1 MTGVWV
7 LLGVLA
13 VATAFGLWFRRTSGK
28 ITDRPAVAASTA
40 LPMPASGVIPAGDDD
55 PPVDIE
61 ADEPSPQAAALAAAL
76 DGRLGERATMVQF
89 SSAFCQPC
97 RATRRILEEVTV
109 LVPGV
114 SHVEIDAEDNLDLV
128 RALDIRRTPT
138 VLFLDATG
146 AVRKHASG
154 QPRKAD
160 VIAALGDLMPGA
172 AGDGG
177 APDFAI

>member
-7 LLGVLA
+7 LLAVLA
-13 VATAFGLWFRRTSGK
+13 VATGFGVWFRRTSGR
-28 ITDRPAVAASTA
+28 ITDRKVPVTQ
-40 LPMPASGVIPAGDDD
+40 SGVVPATDDD

-61 ADEPSPQAAALAAAL
+61 PDEPTPQSAALAAAL

-128 RALDIRRTPT
+128 RLLDIRRTPT
-138 VLFLDATG
+138 VLFLDADG
-146 AVRKHASG
+146 VVRKHASG

-160 VIAALGDLMPGA
+160 VIAALGDLMPRTP
-172 AGDGG
+172 GDDTP
-177 APDFAI
+177 PDFAI

>member
-7 LLGVLA
+7 LVAVVVLTT
-13 VATAFGLWFRRTSGK
+13 VAGLWYRRVNGR
-28 ITDRPAVAASTA
+28 ITDAAPAPPLGIVASS
-40 LPMPASGVIPAGDDD
+40 PDD
-55 PPVDIE
+55 PPAEIE
-61 ADEPSPQAAALAAAL
+61 ADAGVAVSGPLAEVL
-76 DGRLGERATMVQF
+76 DGRLGEKATMVQF

-128 RALDIRRTPT
+128 RELDIRRTPT
-138 VLFLDATG
+138 VLFVDSRG
-146 AVRKHASG
+146 VVRKHASG

-160 VIAALGDLMPGA
+160 VIAALGEIVPG
-172 AGDGG
+172 GS
-177 APDFAI
+177 PDFVI

>member
-7 LLGVLA
+7 LVAVLVITTA
-13 VATAFGLWFRRTSGK
+13 VGLWYRRVNGR
-28 ITDRPAVAASTA
+28 ITDATPAP
-40 LPMPASGVIPAGDDD
+40 LPGIVPSSPDD
-55 PPVDIE
+55 PPAEIE
-61 ADEPSPQAAALAAAL
+61 ADPGATVSGPLAQVL
-76 DGRLGERATMVQF
+76 EGRLGERATMVQF

-128 RALDIRRTPT
+128 RELDIRRTPT
-138 VLFLDATG
+138 VLFVDARG
-146 AVRKHASG
+146 VVRKHASG

-160 VIAALGDLMPGA
+160 VIAALGELVPG
-172 AGDGG
+172 GS
-177 APDFAI
+177 PDFEI

>member
-13 VATAFGLWFRRTSGK
+13 LATAFGLWFRRTSGR
-28 ITDRPAVAASTA
+28 ITDRPAPTPSS
-40 LPMPASGVIPAGDDD
+40 PAVTSSGVIPAADDD

-61 ADEPSPQAAALAAAL
+61 PDESSPQVAALAAAL

-114 SHVEIDAEDNLDLV
+114 AHVEIDAEDNLDLV
-128 RALDIRRTPT
+128 RVLDIRRTPT
-138 VLFLDATG
+138 VLFLDAAG

-160 VIAALGDLMPGA
+160 VIAALGDLMPTAPDDGA
-172 AGDGG
+172 

>member
-7 LLGVLA
+7 LLVVLA
-13 VATAFGLWFRRTSGK
+13 IASAFGIWFQRTSGR
-28 ITDRPAVAASTA
+28 ITDRKVPMSTTGVV
-40 LPMPASGVIPAGDDD
+40 PASDDD

-61 ADEPSPQAAALAAAL
+61 PDEPSAQSAALAAAL

-114 SHVEIDAEDNLDLV
+114 SHVEIDAEDNLELV
-128 RALDIRRTPT
+128 RTLDIRRTPT
-138 VLFLDATG
+138 VLFLDEDG
-146 AVRKHASG
+146 VVRKHASG

-160 VIAALGDLMPGA
+160 VIAALGELMPGTPG
-172 AGDGG
+172 AGTP
-177 APDFAI
+177 PDFAI

>member
-7 LLGVLA
+7 LIVVLA
-13 VATAFGLWFRRTSGK
+13 LATAFGLWFRRTSGR
-28 ITDRPAVAASTA
+28 ISDRPSPVVAAAVAVPS
-40 LPMPASGVIPAGDDD
+40 SGVIPAADDD

-61 ADEPSPQAAALAAAL
+61 PDEPSPQAAALAAAL

-128 RALDIRRTPT
+128 RTLDIRRTPT

-160 VIAALGDLMPGA
+160 VIAALGDLMPGTA
-172 AGDGG
+172 DG